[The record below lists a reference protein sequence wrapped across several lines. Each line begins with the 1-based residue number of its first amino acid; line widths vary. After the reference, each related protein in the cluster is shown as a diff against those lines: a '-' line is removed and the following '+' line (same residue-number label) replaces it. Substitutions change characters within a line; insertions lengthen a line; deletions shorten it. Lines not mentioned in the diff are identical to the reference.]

1 MPEPQPDEAL
11 MLLVAQGDHAACRQL
26 AERHLGRIF
35 AFANR
40 TLGDRALAEDVA
52 QEVFAR
58 LWVHAKRWEPGP
70 ARVSTWLH
78 RIALNLCLDLK
89 AKRREETLDDV
100 PEPIDTAKDAVTQL
114 QDRDLQLHVQAAMQT
129 LPETQ
134 RAAITLCY
142 FDGFRNLE
150 AAEILGVSVEA
161 LESLLARARRGLRD
175 RLRDLA
181 PELLGGLS

>member
-1 MPEPQPDEAL
+1 MPEQQPDEAL

-26 AERHLGRIF
+26 AERHLGPIF
-35 AFANR
+35 AFAQR

-58 LWVHAKRWEPGP
+58 LWVHAKNWQPGP

-100 PEPIDTAKDAVTQL
+100 PEPMDTGKDAVAQL
-114 QDRDLQLHVQAAMQT
+114 QD
-129 LPETQ
+129 
-134 RAAITLCY
+134 
-142 FDGFRNLE
+142 
-150 AAEILGVSVEA
+150 
-161 LESLLARARRGLRD
+161 
-175 RLRDLA
+175 
-181 PELLGGLS
+181 